1 VPTVNSIDPNDIV
14 GPAGYGEKKWVAV
27 RQTLPYTIRFE
38 NDPKLATAP
47 AQVVTIT
54 QKLDTT
60 ADARTVRL
68 MSLGFGRI
76 EHEIQGSRATYANRL
91 DVRDSLSLFVDV
103 TAGVD
108 VTTNSVFATFT
119 SIDPATGQ
127 APSNPL
133 SGFLAVDDSTRKG
146 EGYFSY
152 TLRPRSDSRT
162 GDSLRAKATIVF
174 DNNAALDTP
183 PHLNLIDAGIPVSRV
198 RLLPAT
204 IDSGAFRVAWGGS
217 DDTLASGL
225 KSFTI
230 YVSDNDTTYV
240 PWLSNVKDTSAVF
253 HGEWLKTYRFFS
265 IAADNAG
272 NVEALKAVPDATT
285 TVNGVETKEPIP
297 ASYALLQNYPNPFNP
312 STTIRYDVPERAR
325 VHLAIYNVLGQLVLT
340 LADGQLEA
348 GAHRATFDARRLAT
362 GVYIYRMT
370 AGSFT
375 AVRKMLLLK

>member
-1 VPTVNSIDPNDIV
+1 
-14 GPAGYGEKKWVAV
+14 
-27 RQTLPYTIRFE
+27 
-38 NDPKLATAP
+38 
-47 AQVVTIT
+47 
-54 QKLDTT
+54 
-60 ADARTVRL
+60 

-340 LADGQLEA
+340 LVDGQLEA